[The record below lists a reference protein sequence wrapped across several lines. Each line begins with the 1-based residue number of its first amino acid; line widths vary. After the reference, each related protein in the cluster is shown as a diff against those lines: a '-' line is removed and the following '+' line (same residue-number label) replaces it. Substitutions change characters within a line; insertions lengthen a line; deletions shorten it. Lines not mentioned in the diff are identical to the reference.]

1 MKATDYNK
9 YPEWMK
15 KPFTKMAIYTYNVI
29 KKDTN
34 VRFSAEV

>member
-15 KPFTKMAIYTYNVI
+15 KPFDKTVIYTFNEYQA
-29 KKDTN
+29 
-34 VRFSAEV
+34 RS